1 MTNYRGKLGIH
12 VNVHMSKI
20 VCTLIKVGTL
30 IYAMHTNCRTLNVVS
45 CWYSN
50 LMSHTHKY
58 THTHTHTQT
67 HTTHSGTIR
76 LMHPYEYN
84 LHHLLCAHS
93 SYLYYNEWIYHWH
106 QKFTFHNVFSFQ
118 KWFTCKSKTR
128 FFLWNTNNTDRNGV
142 NKQNTSTPNIQRKI
156 TLERVS

>member
-30 IYAMHTNCRTLNVVS
+30 IYAMHTNCRTLNVVF

-58 THTHTHTQT
+58 THTHTHKHTQHTLAPLDWCT
-67 HTTHSGTIR
+67 HMNIIYTTCYVLTAAIFITMNEYITDIKNLLSTMSFLFKNDSLVKVR
-76 LMHPYEYN
+76 LG
-84 LHHLLCAHS
+84 S
-93 SYLYYNEWIYHWH
+93 SCETQIILIEM
-106 QKFTFHNVFSFQ
+106 V
-118 KWFTCKSKTR
+118 
-128 FFLWNTNNTDRNGV
+128 
-142 NKQNTSTPNIQRKI
+142 
-156 TLERVS
+156 